1 MACNERIFHSTISSS
16 TWPSN
21 QYWLELARSTNM
33 YSDSDLNAPEPPR
46 QAEIQREIQQ
56 DYTRAEIY
64 YQTLNIQ
71 TITQSEKYDVR
82 KYNLFYNF
90 YYCLT
95 LCCRPRE

>member
-1 MACNERIFHSTISSS
+1 
-16 TWPSN
+16 
-21 QYWLELARSTNM
+21 M

-46 QAEIQREIQQ
+46 QAEIQSEIQQ